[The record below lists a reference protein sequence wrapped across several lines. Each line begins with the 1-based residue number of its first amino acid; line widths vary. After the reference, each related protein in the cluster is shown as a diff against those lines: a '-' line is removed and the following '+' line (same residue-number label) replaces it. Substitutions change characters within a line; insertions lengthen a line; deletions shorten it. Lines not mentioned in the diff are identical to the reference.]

1 VGFNFIDIIL
11 VLISAMFIFRSYRK
25 GFTGEVFGILALI
38 AAFAVSIKINPLLTK
53 FARGFVENDKTAS
66 ILVFVLTFII
76 LNIVIRKIGIS
87 IRKFLDA
94 IYLGWMDSLAGAALG
109 AVKAILICIVIL
121 FGLRLT
127 PFGNFGKAIESSKI
141 APQIEKI
148 SGSLITVL
156 KKNFPKE
163 LNKQFLRDNRITRTF
178 FSN

>member
-1 VGFNFIDIIL
+1 VGFNFIDIIILL
-11 VLISAMFIFRSYRK
+11 VAAMFIFRSYRK

-38 AAFAVSIKINPLLTK
+38 VAFAVSLKLNPILTK
-53 FARGFVENDKTAS
+53 YAKGVIENDKTAS
-66 ILVFVLTFII
+66 ILVFAIVFIV
-76 LNIVIRKIGIS
+76 LNIVIRKIGVS

-109 AVKAILICIVIL
+109 AIKAVIICIVLL

-148 SGSLITVL
+148 SGSLLIVL

-163 LNKQFLRDNRITRTF
+163 LNRQFFRENRITRTF

>member
-1 VGFNFIDIIL
+1 MGFNFIDIIILL
-11 VLISAMFIFRSYRK
+11 VAAMFIFRSYRK

-38 AAFAVSIKINPLLTK
+38 VAFAVSLKLNPILTK
-53 FARGFVENDKTAS
+53 YAKGFIENDKTAS
-66 ILVFVLTFII
+66 ILVFAIVFIV
-76 LNIVIRKIGIS
+76 LNIVIRKIGVS

-109 AVKAILICIVIL
+109 AIKAVIICIVLL

-148 SGSLITVL
+148 SGSLLIVL

-163 LNKQFLRDNRITRTF
+163 LNRQFFRENRITRTF